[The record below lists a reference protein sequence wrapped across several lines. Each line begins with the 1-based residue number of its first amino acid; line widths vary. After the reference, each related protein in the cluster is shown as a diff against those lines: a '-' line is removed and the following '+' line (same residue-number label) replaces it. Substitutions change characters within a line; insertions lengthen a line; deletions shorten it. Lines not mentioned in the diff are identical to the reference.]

1 MVSSD
6 FNRVFR
12 TVFRSK
18 NVETGRNVLI
28 QTRLKPEEP
37 EICHLIIVEV

>member
-12 TVFRSK
+12 TVFRPK
-18 NVETGRNVLI
+18 NVETRLNVLI
-28 QTRLKPEEP
+28 QTRLKPEESQ
-37 EICHLIIVEV
+37 ICHLIIVEV